1 MTLHSIKY
9 RIQDLLFRKFAI
21 PIKIDE
27 KISKK
32 YLKKFLPQQPTII
45 DCGAHDGSDSVELA
59 STIGGNIYSFE
70 PVPAVFNKLKA
81 RSMKFDSIKCFQLAL
96 ADKDGFIDFHVS
108 GGTSDG
114 SSSILPPKE
123 HLNDHPDVS
132 FNEVIKVKCQ
142 TLDSWAEENKIEK
155 IDLLWLDMQGFEMQM
170 LMNSPR
176 MLSKV
181 TAIHTEVSTRETYH
195 GVVTY
200 NKMKTWLEEQGFKVQ
215 LEAIPDNYDMGNV
228 LFIRK

>member
-70 PVPAVFNKLKA
+70 PVPVPTCPNLYIFEISSTEIVVWFIYNYSYTT
-81 RSMKFDSIKCFQLAL
+81 SMKFFSTLLKINMPTRSISR
-96 ADKDGFIDFHVS
+96 V
-108 GGTSDG
+108 T
-114 SSSILPPKE
+114 PVEYPKA
-123 HLNDHPDVS
+123 V
-132 FNEVIKVKCQ
+132 
-142 TLDSWAEENKIEK
+142 
-155 IDLLWLDMQGFEMQM
+155 
-170 LMNSPR
+170 R
-176 MLSKV
+176 SKV
-181 TAIHTEVSTRETYH
+181 PAPKNE
-195 GVVTY
+195 
-200 NKMKTWLEEQGFKVQ
+200 
-215 LEAIPDNYDMGNV
+215 
-228 LFIRK
+228 